1 MGRAHSVSGSPRMR
15 RDGRVRSGSLGLGRG
30 PGGPPQ
36 VPAPAFLTRSV
47 GRGGLPPSATKDGDG
62 LSDHLEH
69 EITGCAGCNAEAH
82 QQAVEEREK
91 QQREDNVIM
100 VGLTLAAAFVGLVVL
115 GLWAGVMVLLSN
127 IT

>member
-1 MGRAHSVSGSPRMR
+1 M
-15 RDGRVRSGSLGLGRG
+15 
-30 PGGPPQ
+30 
-36 VPAPAFLTRSV
+36 
-47 GRGGLPPSATKDGDG
+47 
-62 LSDHLEH
+62 
-69 EITGCAGCNAEAH
+69 
-82 QQAVEEREK
+82 EEREK